1 MVFIIESQIAYIL
14 DALARMRTDG
24 LATVQP
30 TAEAQRRWNVSLQRR
45 LARTVWS
52 TGGCSSWYLDAHGR
66 NTTLWPGTTFTFRA
80 RLAKFDPAAYLTTRR
95 SPSASPS
102 DSSTY
107 STHEEKVVS
116 A

>member
-14 DALARMRTDG
+14 DALSRMRTDG

-30 TAEAQRRWNVSLQRR
+30 KPEAQRRWNAGLQRK
-45 LARTVWS
+45 LARTVWN
-52 TGGCSSWYLDAHGR
+52 TGGCSSWYLDSHGR

-80 RLAKFDPAAYLTTRR
+80 KLAKFDADAYQTTSRTTR
-95 SPSASPS
+95 PGAGAP
-102 DSSTY
+102 
-107 STHEEKVVS
+107 STHNSEEKVS